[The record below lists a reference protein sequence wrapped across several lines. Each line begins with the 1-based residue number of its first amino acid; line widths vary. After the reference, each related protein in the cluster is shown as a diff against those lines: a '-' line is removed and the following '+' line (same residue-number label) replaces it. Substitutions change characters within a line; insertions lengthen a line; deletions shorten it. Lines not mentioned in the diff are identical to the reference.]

1 MNIMENSVKKERFGK
16 HVIYEV
22 KELPRNVILPNV
34 TLIWSKLHKAVNPFA
49 YKFDQWEQGIEFNKE
64 VCDELLA
71 NNIAVRRDKNT
82 KELILNDNGL
92 YTATLK
98 RYAQRHGST
107 GKPDIDNTP
116 VDVVG
121 MEGRPFT
128 DMIGNGSIGDII
140 VYQMA
145 YSNAM
150 GKGVFNIL
158 TKIRVKE
165 HVIYSS
171 GNTLDFD
178 YPSAPVVVND
188 TVINNDIEF

>member
-1 MNIMENSVKKERFGK
+1 MNKTVKKERFGK
-16 HVIYEV
+16 HVIYEE
-22 KELPRNVILPNV
+22 KDLPRNVIIPNI

-49 YKFDQWEQGIEFNKE
+49 YKFDQYEQGFECGKE
-64 VCDELLA
+64 VADELLA
-71 NNIAVRRDKNT
+71 NNISLRRDKVT
-82 KELILNDNGL
+82 RELILNDNGL
-92 YTATLK
+92 YTGTLK
-98 RYAQRHGST
+98 RYAQRHGSN

-116 VDVVG
+116 VDVVN
-121 MEGRPFT
+121 MEGKPFT
-128 DMIGNGSIGDII
+128 DMIGNGSIGDIM

-165 HVIYSS
+165 HVIYSD

-178 YPSAPVVVND
+178 YPNAPVVVND
-188 TVINNDIEF
+188 TVVNNDIEF